1 VLPTLCC
8 IFTASPFFK
17 RYKEGDRSFRYF
29 FRVLWFA
36 FLKFIDNY
44 SITAAHVWLW
54 NRTESDLMYRYST
67 FVVDLSFKDSFIL
80 IFTPIQWLLSSSF
93 CVQELSH
100 YTASGVWV
108 FLYCSHDH
116 PIVEG
121 QLSMKSTNINNDAEL
136 AAVS

>member
-1 VLPTLCC
+1 
-8 IFTASPFFK
+8 
-17 RYKEGDRSFRYF
+17 
-29 FRVLWFA
+29 
-36 FLKFIDNY
+36 
-44 SITAAHVWLW
+44 
-54 NRTESDLMYRYST
+54 MYST
-67 FVVDLSFKDSFIL
+67 FVVDLSFKDSYIL

-100 YTASGVWV
+100 YIASGVWV

-121 QLSMKSTNINNDAEL
+121 QLSLKSTNINNDAEL